1 MSSADIPSRKNAMS
15 DQVHSSCKRLQ
26 LLQRLLLLTL
36 AGGFLILLV
45 EIRFQHSVVM
55 GDKWQSWI
63 PVVYL
68 TSLLVLVPVGM
79 MFFRRFGR
87 NLLIIL
93 FSGLVVIG
101 TLGFW
106 FHSKNKPIQA
116 VLHVIATDLEQ
127 PGHINISNEDEETNP
142 PLFAPL
148 SLAGLGAMGVLVS
161 LLTDK
166 RKKDAEE

>member
-1 MSSADIPSRKNAMS
+1 MT
-15 DQVHSSCKRLQ
+15 DQEHSSCKRLQ

-55 GDKWQSWI
+55 GEKWQSWI
-63 PVVYL
+63 PVIYL
-68 TSLLVLVPVGM
+68 TALLVLVPIAMV
-79 MFFRRFGR
+79 FFRRFGR
-87 NLLIIL
+87 NLLIVL
-93 FSGLVVIG
+93 FSGLTVVG

-116 VLHVIATDLEQ
+116 VSHVIATDLEQ
-127 PGHINISNEDEETNP
+127 PGHVKISNEDEETNP

-148 SLAGLGAMGVLVS
+148 SLAGLGAIGVLVS

-166 RKKDAEE
+166 RKKDPEE

>member
-1 MSSADIPSRKNAMS
+1 MIE
-15 DQVHSSCKRLQ
+15 QQQHSPLKRLQ

-36 AGGFLILLV
+36 TGGFLILLV

-55 GDKWQSWI
+55 GEKWQSWI

-68 TSLLVLVPVGM
+68 TALLFLVPIGM
-79 MFFRRFGR
+79 IFFRRFGR
-87 NLLIIL
+87 NLLVVL
-93 FSGLVVIG
+93 FSGLMIVG

-116 VLHVIATDLEQ
+116 VGHVIATDLQE
-127 PGHINISNEDEETNP
+127 PGHIKISTEDEETNP

-148 SLAGLGAMGVLVS
+148 SLAGLGAIGVLVS
-161 LLTDK
+161 LLNNK
-166 RKKDAEE
+166 REKDAEL

>member
-1 MSSADIPSRKNAMS
+1 MTADDANNSKSVTAQKRSSYHK
-15 DQVHSSCKRLQ
+15 LQ

-36 AGGFLILLV
+36 TMGLFILLV

-63 PVVYL
+63 PVAYL
-68 TSLLVLVPVGM
+68 TALVILLPLGIT
-79 MFFRRFGR
+79 FFHRFGR
-87 NLLIIL
+87 NLLIVL
-93 FSGLVVIG
+93 FSGLIVIG
-101 TLGFW
+101 SLGFW

-116 VLHVIATDLEQ
+116 VWHVIATDLEQ
-127 PGHINISNEDEETNP
+127 PGHIKISDENEEETNP

-148 SLAGLGAMGVLVS
+148 SLAGLGAIGVLVS

>member
-1 MSSADIPSRKNAMS
+1 MSSADTPSKKNVMS
-15 DQVHSSCKRLQ
+15 DQEHSSCKRLQ
-26 LLQRLLLLTL
+26 LLQRLLLVTL

-55 GDKWQSWI
+55 GEKWQSWI

-68 TSLLVLVPVGM
+68 TALLGLVPLGII
-79 MFFRRFGR
+79 FFRQFGR
-87 NLLIIL
+87 NFLIVL
-93 FSGLVVIG
+93 FSGLIIVG

-116 VLHVIATDLEQ
+116 VGHVIATDFEQ
-127 PGHINISNEDEETNP
+127 PGHIKISNEDEETNP

-148 SLAGLGAMGVLVS
+148 SLAGLGAIGVLVS
-161 LLTDK
+161 LLNGK
-166 RKKDAEE
+166 QENDAK